1 MLLSAIRNNRAP
13 LLSHM
18 SRTMSVLP
26 QIPLISNSRW
36 FSSSSSTNASPAASI
51 SAAVNNAASASASA
65 SSSSS
70 SRAAAQ
76 DSVASGAEGLK
87 QGSGA
92 RPERTGNVMR
102 VTSRIIT
109 VDRISTMTGFG
120 RIFSYRALIVV
131 GNGKGVV
138 GYGIGKSDN
147 MAKAVQK
154 GKNKA
159 IKNVITVPM
168 NQNKTVL
175 HNVEGKMNNTRV
187 LLRRVPAGTGIR
199 ASKVVAC
206 VLECAGITN
215 CKSFIVDGRNPYT
228 IIPATLNALSNQRT
242 PDELYV
248 QTGFKMTKI

>member
-1 MLLSAIRNNRAP
+1 MLLSTIRMNRTP
-13 LLSHM
+13 LLGHVT
-18 SRTMSVLP
+18 RTMSLFP
-26 QIPLISNSRW
+26 QIPLNLNSRW
-36 FSSSSSTNASPAASI
+36 FSSSSSTINASPAASL
-51 SAAVNNAASASASA
+51 STAVDNAAATTTTSSNNRVTAQDGVASAST
-65 SSSSS
+65 
-70 SRAAAQ
+70 
-76 DSVASGAEGLK
+76 SGVGNTY
-87 QGSGA
+87 QGG
-92 RPERTGNVMR
+92 RPERGNVMR

-187 LLRRVPAGTGIR
+187 LLRRVPAGTGIK

-228 IIPATLNALSNQRT
+228 IIPAALNALSNQRT

-248 QTGFKMTKI
+248 TTGFKMTKI